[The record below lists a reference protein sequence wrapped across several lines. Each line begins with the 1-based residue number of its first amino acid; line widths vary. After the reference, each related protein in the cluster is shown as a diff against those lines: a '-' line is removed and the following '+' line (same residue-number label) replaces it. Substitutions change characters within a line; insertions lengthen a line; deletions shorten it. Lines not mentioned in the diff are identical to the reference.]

1 MCFITAM
8 TNVHLVYNVKPTE
21 YTIHT
26 YLEKYNMQIWDYFFF
41 RRLEKY
47 DIDISTFRKEIEKNH
62 IKCFVSYNLLSHF
75 SLTI

>member
-1 MCFITAM
+1 MLSQQNTLYILIWKNITCRF
-8 TNVHLVYNVKPTE
+8 E
-21 YTIHT
+21 I
-26 YLEKYNMQIWDYFFF
+26 FFF
-41 RRLEKY
+41 SRLEKY